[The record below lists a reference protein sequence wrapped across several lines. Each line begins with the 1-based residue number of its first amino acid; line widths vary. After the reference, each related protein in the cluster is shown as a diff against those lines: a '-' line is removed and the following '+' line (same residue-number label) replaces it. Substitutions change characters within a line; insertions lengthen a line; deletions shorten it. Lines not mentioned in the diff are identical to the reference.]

1 MARISSDHS
10 SIDEEYIMPSKLMT
24 RLSVALAAL
33 LIGNA
38 VPAAAA
44 LKVFACEPEWG
55 ALAQEIGGDKLDVYT
70 ATTAL
75 QDPHQIQARPSL
87 IAKVRNADLLVCTGA
102 ELEIGW
108 LPLLLR
114 QTGNARIQTRQPGNF
129 AASEFVRML
138 EVPTKLDRAEGDVH
152 PFGNPHIQTDPR
164 NIARVGDAL
173 AKRLAQLDPADAAYF
188 AARQRDFDQRWS
200 AALQRWQQ
208 QAAPLK
214 GIAIVS
220 QHKAWGYLE
229 DWLGMKEVAVLE
241 PKPGIPPSSSYLAE
255 VLDHLKQQPAKM
267 VIRAAYQEGRPS
279 EWLSQEAHIP
289 AVELPFTVG
298 GNDQARDLFGLYD
311 DTVQRLL
318 KAIQ

>member
-1 MARISSDHS
+1 MNKTHGKI
-10 SIDEEYIMPSKLMT
+10 LF
-24 RLSVALAAL
+24 AAL
-33 LIGNA
+33 TLAVSINA
-38 VPAAAA
+38 IPAAAA
-44 LKVFACEPEWG
+44 LKIFACEPEWG
-55 ALAQEIGGDKLDVYT
+55 ALTQEIGGDKVDVYV

-87 IAKVRNADLLVCTGA
+87 IARVRNADMLVCTGA

-114 QTGNARIQTRQPGNF
+114 QAGNARIQSGQPGNF
-129 AASEFVRML
+129 AAAEFVHML
-138 EVPTKLDRAEGDVH
+138 EVPTTLDRSEGDVH

-164 NIARVGDAL
+164 NIARVAIAL
-173 AKRLAQLDPADAAYF
+173 SQRLAQVDQADAAYF
-188 AARQRDFDQRWS
+188 AARQADFSKRWN
-200 AALQRWQQ
+200 AAIQRWQQ

-214 GIAIVS
+214 GVAIVS
-220 QHKAWGYLE
+220 QHKAWSYLE

-241 PKPGIPPSSSYLAE
+241 PKPGIPPSSTYLAE
-255 VLDHLKQQPAKM
+255 VLDHLRTQPARM

-279 EWLSQEAHIP
+279 EWLAQQAHIP

-298 GNDQARDLFGLYD
+298 GDAQAKNLFSLFD

-318 KAIQ
+318 KGLQ